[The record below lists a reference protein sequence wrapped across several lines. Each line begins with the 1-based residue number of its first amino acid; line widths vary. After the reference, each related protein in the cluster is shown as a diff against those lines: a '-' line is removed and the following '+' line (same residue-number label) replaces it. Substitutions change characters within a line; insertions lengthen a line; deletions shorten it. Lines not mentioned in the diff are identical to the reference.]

1 MPAGAGEMMMD
12 SAHKPPYEE
21 TRESLEKRA
30 QLTAHAIVA
39 LNVQVSR
46 LYIHFC
52 ASLSTRLARWRDC
65 VRFDFTHKHTH
76 TLTHSLMTG
85 GTAAWVTTSG

>member
-1 MPAGAGEMMMD
+1 MPAGAGEMMMMD
-12 SAHKPPYEE
+12 AAHKPPYEE

-46 LYIHFC
+46 LISISMQI
-52 ASLSTRLARWRDC
+52 SLSAR
-65 VRFDFTHKHTH
+65 
-76 TLTHSLMTG
+76 
-85 GTAAWVTTSG
+85 

>member
-1 MPAGAGEMMMD
+1 MMMD
-12 SAHKPPYEE
+12 SANKPPYEE

-46 LYIHFC
+46 LYIHFY
-52 ASLSTRLARWRDC
+52 ANLSTRALATWRDC
-65 VRFDFTHKHTH
+65 VRVDFTHTNTHTH
-76 TLTHSLMTG
+76 TQSPMTG